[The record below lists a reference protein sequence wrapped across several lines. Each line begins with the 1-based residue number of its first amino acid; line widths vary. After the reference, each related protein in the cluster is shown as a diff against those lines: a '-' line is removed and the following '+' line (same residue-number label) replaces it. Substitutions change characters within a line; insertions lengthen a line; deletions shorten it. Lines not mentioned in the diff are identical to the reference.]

1 MSDTN
6 TPPAQ
11 GYGEFTGVGTTDQIT
26 PWEQARA
33 ELSNLVTEAQAAEK
47 EIAEAEEKVKAAKKK
62 HQDIVQG
69 TLPTL
74 MRKYGVFEQ
83 GFTTTSGLIV
93 KGKSSITTSVP
104 APRRNEA
111 WDWLEEH
118 GYSDILKREVT
129 IAFAVN
135 EDKLAKEAAEALQ
148 TIYNRTVSC
157 ERWAEPA
164 TLKKTISDILE
175 DNKAK
180 AAAGEAIVEVPKDLF
195 GIREVDQADIKLP
208 KTT

>member
-11 GYGEFTGVGTTDQIT
+11 GYGEFTGVGTTDQTT

-111 WDWLEEH
+111 WDWLDAR
-118 GYSDILKREVT
+118 GYRDIIKREVT
-129 IAFAVN
+129 IAFAIG
-135 EDKLAKEAAEALQ
+135 EDEKAEACAKALAEEHK
-148 TIYNRTVSC
+148 RTVVC
-157 ERWAEPA
+157 ERWVEPS